1 MLKIRISSLLFGVF
15 FFLMLV
21 ILLAFRKALFEIHG
35 TEIIDYFSSDAGN
48 YFRAY
53 QTLFLNVNLTEAPD
67 LLLVGSP
74 ILFMN
79 VVDGNLLLIQL
90 WQLMLMCVSIKV
102 GVDCFHTM
110 RGRICFIMGSLV
122 FPYFLFGFLSLN
134 KEVYAMCATIFFS
147 SYYLRGKWSHLFV
160 ALILAMIARYY
171 MLIAFLMLFYLIPRL
186 SKPRY
191 WLILALLITISIA
204 APLVKSHIPGYSS
217 EGLLEAPS
225 RIGGISSGIIDSY
238 GYWLFY
244 PVKYFIL
251 IPMRAYSFFIDSTR
265 NANAMEALVSIL
277 SLFMVILALYIV
289 LIKKRIRPIVGK
301 LILLGFVA
309 PMPIMWTEIMHW
321 RYYSFVYFFFMFALI
336 LHFVERHQTPL
347 NQLKNAKHA

>member
-1 MLKIRISSLLFGVF
+1 MFKIRIGSLLFGIIF
-15 FFLMLV
+15 LLMLV
-21 ILLAFRKALFEIHG
+21 ILLTFRKTLFEIHE
-35 TEIIDYFSSDAGN
+35 TEIIDYFFSDAGN
-48 YFRAY
+48 YFWVY
-53 QTLFLNVNLTEAPD
+53 QTLFSDVNLTEAPD
-67 LLLVGSP
+67 LLLIGSP

-79 VVDGNLLLIQL
+79 IVDGNLILIQL
-90 WQLMLMCVSIKV
+90 WQLILMCVSIKV

-110 RGRICFIMGSLV
+110 WGRIFFIMGSLI
-122 FPYFLFGFLSLN
+122 FPYFLFGFLGLN

-147 SYYLRGKWSHLFV
+147 SYYLRGKWLHLFV

-171 MLIAFLMLFYLIPRL
+171 MLIAFVMLFYLIPRL

-191 WLILALLITISIA
+191 WLILVSLIIISIA
-204 APLVKSHIPGYSS
+204 APLIKSNIPGYSS
-217 EGLLEAPS
+217 DGLLEAPS

-244 PVKYFIL
+244 PVKYFML

-265 NANAMEALVSIL
+265 NANAMEALVSVL

-289 LIKKRIRPIVGK
+289 LIKKNIRPIVGK

-309 PMPIMWTEIMHW
+309 PMPIMWSEIMHW
-321 RYYSFVYFFFMFALI
+321 RYYSFVYFLFMFAVI
-336 LHFVERHQTPL
+336 LHFVDRHQIPL
-347 NQLKNAKHA
+347 NQLKNVNHA